1 MKFTL
6 SKKIGM
12 IVGLLVLI
20 VSLTLGLITI
30 IYSSTVLLNNQKENM
45 IEIAKEGAKRVDLF
59 IDMRLEILSEL
70 ANTEEI
76 RSMNWT
82 TQKNSL
88 TDDVDRLEYLDMAV
102 VLPDGT
108 AQYVVSGETSDL
120 SDRTYI
126 KKALGGEATISDVL
140 ISKVT
145 NSAVIMFA
153 VPIQNDGKVVG
164 ALIGRRNG
172 DALNEIT
179 DELGIG
185 ERGYAFILGAD
196 STMYAHPNRDLVMS
210 QTNVYTQIEENGEL
224 KPFGIALQKLGIG
237 NTGAIEYSYVG
248 DERLTAITPI
258 SKTGW
263 CLGIGN
269 YKSDITSQ
277 ILTLTIF
284 LLQATIVIIILG
296 IFAGVGIG
304 TFISK
309 PIKRLLG
316 IVDRMSKYD
325 LTITTDSSLNKIERR
340 QDEIGTIATALS
352 VMKHNIT
359 DLIKVVA
366 NSSELIAASSEELT
380 STTQANSS
388 SANEVA
394 RTIEEIARGA
404 TDQAKETEIG
414 ANNINELGQLL
425 TEENKHI
432 KELNISINEIN
443 VLKNDGL
450 SAVEDLRDKNEES
463 CKSAKEIYSLILQT
477 SERADK
483 IESASQMIKSIATQT
498 NLLALNAAIEAA
510 RAGESG
516 KGFAVVAEEIRS
528 LAEQSNLFTDEIS
541 TIIHGLSS
549 IADSSVKSIEEVDSA
564 MKSQSESVEN
574 TSEKFMGINNAI
586 EKIKISIDSLNEA
599 GTIMEKK
606 KEEMISTMENLSAI
620 SEENA
625 AGTQEAA
632 SSVEEQTAS
641 IDEIAHASESLAKL
655 AEELQSQIGKF
666 IY

>member
-12 IVGLLVLI
+12 IVGLLVLT
-20 VSLTLGLITI
+20 VSLTLGLIAIT
-30 IYSSTVLLNNQKENM
+30 YSSNVLLNNQKDTM
-45 IEIAKEGAKRVDLF
+45 IKLAEEGAKRVDLF
-59 IDMRLEILSEL
+59 IDMRLQILSEL
-70 ANTEEI
+70 ANTEDI
-76 RSMNWT
+76 RSMDWT

-88 TDDVDRLEYLDMAV
+88 ADDVNRLEYLDMAV

-120 SDRTYI
+120 SDRSYI

-145 NSAVIMFA
+145 NSPVIMFA
-153 VPIQNDGKVVG
+153 VPIQNNDKIVG
-164 ALIGRRNG
+164 VLIGRKNG

-179 DELGIG
+179 DELGVG
-185 ERGYAFILGAD
+185 ERGYAFILGSD
-196 STMYAHPNRDLVMS
+196 STMYSHPNRDLVMS
-210 QTNVYTQIEENGEL
+210 QANVYAQIEENGDL
-224 KPFGIALQKLGIG
+224 KSFGLALQKLGLG
-237 NTGAIEYSYVG
+237 NTGAVDYTYLG
-248 DERLTAITPI
+248 DERFTAITSIP
-258 SKTGW
+258 KTGW
-263 CLGIGN
+263 CIAIGN
-269 YKSDITSQ
+269 YKSDVTSQ
-277 ILTLTIF
+277 TATLTAF
-284 LLQATIVIIILG
+284 LLLATVIIIILG
-296 IFAGVGIG
+296 VFAGVGIG
-304 TFISK
+304 TFISR
-309 PIKRLLG
+309 PIKTLLG
-316 IVDRMSKYD
+316 IVERMSKYD
-325 LTITTDSSLNKIERR
+325 LTITADGRLNKIEKRR
-340 QDEIGTIATALS
+340 DEIGTIATALF
-352 VMKHNIT
+352 VMRQNIT

-366 NSSELIAASSEELT
+366 TSSELIAASSEELT

-404 TDQAKETEIG
+404 TDQAKETEVG
-414 ANNINELGQLL
+414 AININELGELL
-425 TEENKHI
+425 TEEGKHI

-443 VLKNDGL
+443 ALKNDGL
-450 SAVEDLRDKNEES
+450 FAVEDLREKNTES

-483 IESASQMIKSIATQT
+483 IESASQMIKNIATQT

-541 TIIHGLSS
+541 TIIQGLSA
-549 IADSSVKSIEEVDSA
+549 ITDSSVKSIEEVDSV
-564 MKSQSESVEN
+564 MESQSASVKN

-586 EKIKISIDSLNEA
+586 EKIKLNIATLNET

-625 AGTQEAA
+625 AGTEEAA

-641 IDEIAHASESLAKL
+641 IDEIANASESLAKL

-666 IY
+666 MY